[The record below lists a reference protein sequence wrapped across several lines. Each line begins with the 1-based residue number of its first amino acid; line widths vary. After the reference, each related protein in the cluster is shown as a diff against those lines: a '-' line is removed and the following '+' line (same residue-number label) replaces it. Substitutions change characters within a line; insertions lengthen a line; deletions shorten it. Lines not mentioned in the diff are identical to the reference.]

1 VIDTAAAAHPPSE
14 MLYGNA
20 TLTAWRQ
27 LAETQEAA
35 LDNRLK
41 VNRLAHY
48 KPYNKQREFHAAS
61 YLNGIL
67 TRERLFMAGN
77 QLGKTLAGAAEVA
90 MHLTGRYPIWWTG
103 RRYDRPVVVLAGSES
118 AELTR
123 DGVQRL
129 LVGPPASEEDWGTGF
144 IPKDCIAGTTRR
156 QGTPNALDSVK
167 VKHANG
173 GYSYVNFKS
182 YDQGRGKWQATTV
195 DLVWFDEEPPAD
207 VYSEGL
213 TRTNA
218 TRGMVFLTF
227 TPLLGMSEVV
237 RRYLQTPTNRRVVI
251 TMTIYDAEHYTPEER
266 QNIIDD
272 YPEHERDA
280 RASGIPILGSGRIFP
295 LADSAIM
302 VPPFPIPNHFK
313 RLGGMDFG
321 YDHPFGAVEVCYDA
335 DHDTMYFTREYR
347 IAKKTPDQH
356 AMVLRLWGKH
366 LSWAWPHDGYRE
378 DRGGKDGA
386 EELRLQYK
394 RHGLKMLD
402 EHATF
407 SSGGFSTEAGVQ
419 EMLMR
424 MTTGRL
430 KVFDGMCPQWME
442 EFRLYHR
449 QDGKIVKEMD
459 DLMSASRIATMMLR
473 KARIVEPDHNPWG
486 FDEKPQAKVAQGVGE
501 ADF

>member
-1 VIDTAAAAHPPSE
+1 MTLHTYVDE
-14 MLYGNA
+14 QLYGNRS
-20 TLTAWRQ
+20 LTDWRK
-27 LAETQEAA
+27 LAEMQEAA
-35 LDNRLK
+35 LDAR
-41 VNRLAHY
+41 VRIDRLAHY

-61 YLNGIL
+61 YFNGHL

-90 MHLTGRYPIWWTG
+90 MHLTGRYPDWWTG

-167 VKHANG
+167 VKHKNG
-173 GYSYVNFKS
+173 GYSFVNFKS

-195 DLVWFDEEPPAD
+195 DIVWFDEEPPAD

-237 RRYLQTPTNRRVVI
+237 RRYLQTPTDRRRVI
-251 TMTIYDAEHYTPEER
+251 TMTIYDAEHYSKEER
-266 QNIIDD
+266 DNIIAD

-295 LADSAIM
+295 IADSQVL
-302 VPPFPIPNHFK
+302 VPPFPIPPYFK
-313 RLGGMDFG
+313 RLGAMDFG
-321 YDHPFGAVEVCYDA
+321 YDHPFGAVEICYDA
-335 DHDTMYFTREYR
+335 DKDVVYITREYR
-347 IAKKTPDQH
+347 EARKTPDQH
-356 AMVLRLWGKH
+356 TVTLRLWGKG
-366 LSWAWPHDGYRE
+366 LPWAWPHDGYRE

-386 EELRLQYK
+386 EELRLQYQ
-394 RHGLKMLD
+394 RHGLKMLG

-424 MTTGRL
+424 MNTGRW
-430 KVFDGMCPQWME
+430 KIFDGMCPMWME

-449 QDGKIVKEMD
+449 KDGKIVKEMD
-459 DLMSASRIATMMLR
+459 DLMSCSRVGTMMLR
-473 KARIVEPDHNPWG
+473 HAKIVEADRHPWG
-486 FDEKPQAKVAQGVGE
+486 LDERPTPRTAEGVGE
-501 ADF
+501 VNT